1 MNDMRYYELLDKIAY
16 SINGMDRAQTEG
28 AFNILSI
35 LYAVLNKQHFE
46 ENREDNNM
54 KALVKTI
61 EELLEHAF
69 ERKLY
74 LSRPRI

>member
-1 MNDMRYYELLDKIAY
+1 MNDIRYYELLDKIAY
-16 SINGMDRAQTEG
+16 SINGMNKAQTEG

-35 LYAVLNKQHFE
+35 LYTDLNKQHFD
-46 ENREDNNM
+46 NREENNM